1 MTTWGNDAGELGA
14 RRRQASEDTD
24 RGAWSRLWIG
34 LGAAL
39 VMLLAYPFYE
49 YTVHAK
55 LAERDLREATRQ
67 MQAQIQAAGD
77 AMARDTAERQQLTIE
92 QRLAA
97 VRVKGVSDAAGGPVV
112 MVELQGLTAAQAA
125 VPICA
130 QAAGWLKRSVG
141 GEVLRVQAARGQRPA
156 QDAGTI
162 RCE

>member
-1 MTTWGNDAGELGA
+1 MTTWGNDAGEFGA

-24 RGAWSRLWIG
+24 RGAWSRLWVG
-34 LGAAL
+34 LGAGL
-39 VMLLAYPFYE
+39 VMLAIYPFYE

-77 AMARDTAERQQLTIE
+77 AMARETAERQQLTFE

-125 VPICA
+125 GPICD
-130 QAAGWLKRSVG
+130 QAAGWLKRSVR
-141 GEVLRVQAARGQRPA
+141 GEVLRVQSARGQRPA